1 MATEVVM
8 PQMGESIAEGTITKW
23 LVKVGEKVERDQPL
37 FEISTDKVDAE
48 IPSPVAGVLLA
59 IHNGAGETVPVN
71 KVVGLIGAEG
81 ETAGAAPA
89 APAAPK
95 AAAAAAPEAA
105 PAVAAAPAPSS
116 ATAAPAVPAAAA
128 ATAIAPSAVPKS
140 ARSGVPPPAAP
151 EGKFDYD
158 LVIVG
163 SGPGGYVA
171 AIRAGQLGMKVACVE
186 KDPKFGG
193 TCTHRGCIPTKALLH
208 SAEVVDQ
215 IRHASDFGIA
225 VGDPTIEIAK
235 VHAFKRGIVEKS
247 ASGIESLFKKYKAE
261 GVRGHGRLSGPNSV
275 EVTAGDGSKR
285 TLSAK
290 FILIATG
297 SVPRDIKVAPANG
310 TTILN
315 SDQILEMERIPKSI
329 AVLGAGAVG
338 TEFASVFRSFGSE
351 VTLIEMLP
359 RILPIEDEEVSKEL
373 ERQLKKRGMKV
384 ITGTQLTKAEP
395 HASGVKVSL
404 NQSEKEST
412 IDAEILLV
420 AVGRAPVTEDI
431 GLASVGLEVEK
442 GYLPVNGAMQT
453 KVANI
458 YAIGDV
464 VNTPWLAH
472 IASAEGI
479 LAVEH
484 MKGMQVHPL
493 NYDRTPSCTYC
504 EPEVGSVGLTEAKA
518 KERGHDVGVGKFSFM
533 ASGKARILGKAQGF
547 VKIVRDKKYD
557 EILGVHIV
565 GPHATD
571 LIAEACVA
579 LQAEM
584 TTEELMHTIHAHPTL
599 SEAVM
604 EAAHATLGPPIH
616 S

>member
-48 IPSPVAGVLLA
+48 IPSPAAGVLLA
-59 IHNGAGETVPVN
+59 IHNAAGETVPVN

-81 ETAGAAPA
+81 ESAGAAPA
-89 APAAPK
+89 AATPK
-95 AAAAAAPEAA
+95 AAAAAA
-105 PAVAAAPAPSS
+105 APAP
-116 ATAAPAVPAAAA
+116 APAAAA
-128 ATAIAPSAVPKS
+128 PPAIPLPVAVPVAVAGTS
-140 ARSGVPPPAAP
+140 AHVPVPAAP
-151 EGKFDYD
+151 DGQFDYD

-171 AIRAGQLGMKVACVE
+171 AIRAGQVGLKVACVE

-208 SAEVVDQ
+208 SAELLDQ
-215 IRHASDFGIA
+215 IRHAGDFGIG
-225 VGDPTIEIAK
+225 VGEPTLDIAK
-235 VHAFKRGIVEKS
+235 VHSYKRGIVDKS
-247 ASGIESLFKKYKAE
+247 ASGILSLFKKYKVE
-261 GVRGHGRLSGPNSV
+261 GVRGHGRLAGPHSV
-275 EVTAGDGSKR
+275 EVAAADGSR
-285 TLSAK
+285 RSLTTR
-290 FILIATG
+290 FVMVATG
-297 SVPRDIKVAPANG
+297 SVPRDIRVAPSNG

-315 SDQILEMERIPKSI
+315 SDHILEMERVPKSI
-329 AVLGAGAVG
+329 VVLGAGAVG
-338 TEFASVFRSFGSE
+338 TEFASVFRSFGSD
-351 VTLIEMLP
+351 VTLVEMLP

-384 ITGTQLTKAEP
+384 MTATQLTKAEP
-395 HASGVKVSL
+395 YDGGVKVTL
-404 NQSEKEST
+404 KQGEKESE

-431 GLASVGLEVEK
+431 GLDKVGLATEK
-442 GYLPVNGAMQT
+442 GYLQVNGVMQT
-453 KVANI
+453 SVPHI
-458 YAIGDV
+458 YALGDV
-464 VNTPWLAH
+464 VPTPWLAH

-484 MKGMQVHPL
+484 MKGMPVHPL

-518 KERGHDVGVGKFSFM
+518 KERGYDVGVGKFSFM

-557 EILGVHIV
+557 EILGVHII

-604 EAAHATLGPPIH
+604 EAAHATLGPAIH

>member
-48 IPSPVAGVLLA
+48 IPSPAAGVLLA
-59 IHNGAGETVPVN
+59 IHNAAGETVPVN
-71 KVVGLIGAEG
+71 KVVGLIGAAG

-89 APAAPK
+89 A
-95 AAAAAAPEAA
+95 
-105 PAVAAAPAPSS
+105 APAPQ
-116 ATAAPAVPAAAA
+116 PAAAA
-128 ATAIAPSAVPKS
+128 ATAPAAAPAPAPAPVAAASAP
-140 ARSGVPPPAAP
+140 AHAPAPAAP
-151 EGKFDYD
+151 EGEFDYD

-208 SAEVVDQ
+208 SAELVDQ
-215 IRHASDFGIA
+215 IRHAGDFGIA
-225 VGDPTIEIAK
+225 VGEPAIEIEK
-235 VHAFKRGIVEKS
+235 VHAYKRGIVDKS
-247 ASGIESLFKKYKAE
+247 ASGIESLFKKYKVE
-261 GVRGHGRLSGPNSV
+261 GVRGYGRLNGPHSV
-275 EVTAGDGSKR
+275 EVTAADGSRR
-285 TLSAK
+285 TLTTRYVM
-290 FILIATG
+290 IATG
-297 SVPRDIKVAPANG
+297 SVPRDIRVAPANG

-315 SDQILEMERIPKSI
+315 SDHILEMERIPKSI
-329 AVLGAGAVG
+329 VVLGAGAVG
-338 TEFASVFRSFGSE
+338 TEFASVFRSFGAE
-351 VTLIEMLP
+351 VTLVEMLP

-384 ITGTQLTKAEP
+384 MTATQLTQAAPYEG
-395 HASGVKVSL
+395 GVKVTL
-404 NQSEKEST
+404 KQGEKESE

-431 GLASVGLEVEK
+431 GLDKVGLATEK
-442 GYLPVNGAMQT
+442 GYLQVNGVMQT
-453 KVANI
+453 SVPNI
-458 YAIGDV
+458 YALGDV
-464 VNTPWLAH
+464 VPTPWLAN

-484 MKGMQVHPL
+484 MQGMPVHPL

-504 EPEVGSVGLTEAKA
+504 EPEVGSVGLTETKA
-518 KERGHDVGVGKFSFM
+518 RERGYDVAVGKFAFT
-533 ASGKARILGKAQGF
+533 ALGKARILGKTGGF
-547 VKIVRDKKYD
+547 VKIVREKKYD
-557 EILGVHIV
+557 EVLGVHIV
-565 GPHATD
+565 GAHATE

-579 LQAEM
+579 LRLEA
-584 TTEELMHTIHAHPTL
+584 TTEEIVRTIHAHPTL
-599 SEAVM
+599 SEAVA
-604 EAAHATLGPPIH
+604 EAAHAALGHAIH